1 MNGKIGSFT
10 FVLHTHLPY
19 VITHG
24 KWPHG
29 SDWLNEAAAE
39 VYIPILNI
47 LNELL
52 EEGYHPKLS
61 IGISPVLAEQ
71 LSDPLFKETF
81 TQYLQEKI
89 TAAEKDEIYF
99 YKNGDSHLKSTAQFW
114 INWYTERKKDFCDKY
129 KADLISA
136 FRKLMQNGVLDILT
150 CGATHGYF
158 PLLSQDESIEAQVKV
173 AVDTHK
179 ELFGVKPRGIWLP
192 ECAYRPRYIW
202 KAPVK
207 TEYLTGEYERQGV
220 EEILAKYGLEF
231 FIIDS
236 AMLLGGKPIGVYL
249 ERFGGL
255 KEIWEQHQKQIS
267 IRPEEFEK
275 SVYEIYL
282 VDSPNSPISPSVAV
296 FTRDPKTA
304 LQVWSGEW
312 GYPGD
317 GNYLEFHKKHH
328 LSGHRYWRV
337 THSEADLA
345 DKLKY
350 VPEAVEERLEAHSSH
365 FVYLVEETLSSYHTM
380 TKKKGILTAPFDT
393 ELFGHW
399 WFEGPR
405 FLKKVLQKIENS
417 KLIELTNT
425 SQALDTFKPDK
436 VIQLPE
442 GSWGEG
448 GHHFIWLNENTEW
461 TWKEI
466 YKNEIVFKKIV
477 SKYLDKADEK
487 LTFLLTQTARELLLL
502 QASDWQFLISTQS
515 ARKYAEER
523 FFNHNSDFNKLIKFI
538 EQYAETGTLSQDDWE
553 YANECLERN
562 FLFPNIDLKIWK
574 SGN

>member
-1 MNGKIGSFT
+1 MKQKIGSFT

-39 VYIPILNI
+39 VYIPFLNI

-81 TQYLQEKI
+81 THYLQEKI
-89 TAAEKDEIYF
+89 LAAERDEIYF
-99 YKNGDSHLKSTAQFW
+99 YKNGDAHLKSTAQFW
-114 INWYTERKKDFCDKY
+114 IRWYTERKKDFCEKY
-129 KADLISA
+129 NADLISA
-136 FRKLMQNGVLDILT
+136 FRKLMEVGVLDILT

-173 AVDTHK
+173 AIDTHK
-179 ELFGVKPRGIWLP
+179 KLFGIKPRGIWLP
-192 ECAYRPRYIW
+192 ECAYRPRYLW
-202 KAPVK
+202 KPPVK
-207 TEYLTGEYERQGV
+207 TDYVINECERKGI
-220 EEILAKYGLEF
+220 EEILAKYGIEF

-255 KEIWEQHQKQIS
+255 KEIWEQHQKQVS
-267 IRPEEFEK
+267 IRAEEFEK

-282 VDSPNSPISPSVAV
+282 VDSPNSPLSPSVAV

-304 LQVWSGEW
+304 LQVWSGDW

-350 VPEAVEERLEAHSSH
+350 DPEAVEERLESHSSH
-365 FVYLVEETLSSYHTM
+365 FVYLVEETLRSYYET
-380 TKKKGILTAPFDT
+380 TKNKGILTAPFDT

-405 FLKKVLQKIENS
+405 FLKKVLMKIENS
-417 KLIELTNT
+417 GTIQLTNT
-425 SQALDTFKPDK
+425 SLALDEYVPSK
-436 VIQLPE
+436 VVQLPE

-466 YKNEIVFKKIV
+466 YKNERVFKELV
-477 SKYLDKADEK
+477 SKYLDDADEK
-487 LTFLLTQTARELLLL
+487 LTFLLTQAARELLLL

-515 ARKYAEER
+515 ARRYAEER
-523 FFNHNSDFNKLIKFI
+523 FANHNSDFNRLVNFI
-538 EQYAETGTLSQDDWE
+538 IQYAEEGYISQTDWE

-562 FLFPNIDLKIWK
+562 FIFPQIDLKIWK